1 MKELNK
7 ICRGAFIYGLRDQLF
22 HLLKQLFQRQI
33 QTGKIKPEG
42 RKYVE
47 NIIIHMNR
55 LSSSDR
61 FIRYEET

>member
-1 MKELNK
+1 MNK

-33 QTGKIKPEG
+33 QLGKIKPDG
-42 RKYVE
+42 KRYVE
-47 NIIIHMNR
+47 NVINHMNR

-61 FIRYEET
+61 FIKYEEIST